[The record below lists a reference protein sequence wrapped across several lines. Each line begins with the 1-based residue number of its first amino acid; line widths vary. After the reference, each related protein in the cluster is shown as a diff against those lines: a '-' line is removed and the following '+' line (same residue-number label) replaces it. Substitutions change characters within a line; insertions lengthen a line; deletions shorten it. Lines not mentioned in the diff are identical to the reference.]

1 MDAIKQIAHLLF
13 KTIID
18 IIIKSFDPVY
28 LTNEKFEKE
37 NVNNINFVLFE

>member
-1 MDAIKQIAHLLF
+1 MDSIKQIAHLLF

-28 LTNEKFEKE
+28 LITGKSENE
-37 NVNNINFVLFE
+37 NINNINYVLFE